1 VSGWVERTTIV
12 CLRRI
17 RVVSKLARPF
27 LATGIL
33 GGFTTFSTAAV
44 DSQQLATS
52 GHLFLGAVNIS
63 RHRRRRPGRRPPTR
77 RVADLREIGLK
88 RRSRLWWR
96 SALLWAPA
104 ALSD

>member
-1 VSGWVERTTIV
+1 V

-17 RVVSKLARPF
+17 RVVNKLARPF

-63 RHRRRRPGRRPPTR
+63 RHRRRRPGRRPPHHPTYPSGGR
-77 RVADLREIGLK
+77 PSRDRAQTAIALMVAIG
-88 RRSRLWWR
+88 
-96 SALLWAPA
+96 A
-104 ALSD
+104 AVGARCAI